1 MDKSKLRASIFR
13 HLDGIVMA
21 PVVAVLAK
29 HNTLDAIQKTEKFDI
44 DEFSSSISANA
55 GYLNVALRVLAS
67 QGFLN
72 YTVDNKQNKVSISLS
87 DRFEKLLEFQE
98 VYQDLNAFITAE
110 ETIRSAQVSD
120 GMCQHWWQLFQQY
133 KEWLLEDIDEQDIRY
148 QVQKHIEGCL
158 IGPVIVR
165 LGMSGLFH
173 NYFMQSRFSAD
184 EFHKNPEYFGKVLDG
199 LAQMAWFRE
208 NKGFYE
214 FTEQGLFFAKRAAS
228 YGVTVSYLPMFAALE
243 ELIFGDAAAI
253 RNLGQGEEERH
264 VDRAMNVW
272 GSGGAHHTYFK
283 VIDELIIE
291 IFNRPI
297 EEQPKGIL
305 DMGCGNGA
313 LLQHL
318 YEIIERFTLR
328 GKMLEEHPLF
338 LVGADYNQAAL
349 KATRANL
356 VKHEIW
362 AKVIW
367 GDIGDPDTLAAEL
380 KEVYK
385 IDLSSLLNMRSFLD
399 HNRIWEPA
407 DAKGSLSSSTGA
419 FAFRGQRLANN
430 EVEASLKQHL
440 EKWKP
445 YVHKHGLLLIELH
458 TIAPALTAANLGKTA
473 ATAYDAT
480 HGFSDQYIVELE
492 VFNKVCAEVGLQA
505 EPRMVRRF
513 PDSELA
519 TVSINLFKQ

>member
-29 HNTLDAIQKTEKFDI
+29 HNTLDAILKTEKFDI

-328 GKMLEEHPLF
+328 
-338 LVGADYNQAAL
+338 
-349 KATRANL
+349 
-356 VKHEIW
+356 
-362 AKVIW
+362 
-367 GDIGDPDTLAAEL
+367 
-380 KEVYK
+380 
-385 IDLSSLLNMRSFLD
+385 
-399 HNRIWEPA
+399 
-407 DAKGSLSSSTGA
+407 
-419 FAFRGQRLANN
+419 
-430 EVEASLKQHL
+430 
-440 EKWKP
+440 
-445 YVHKHGLLLIELH
+445 
-458 TIAPALTAANLGKTA
+458 
-473 ATAYDAT
+473 
-480 HGFSDQYIVELE
+480 
-492 VFNKVCAEVGLQA
+492 
-505 EPRMVRRF
+505 
-513 PDSELA
+513 
-519 TVSINLFKQ
+519 